1 MVEAALRPLTTPYS
15 IPRISLSGGDFSA
28 REPIPLANFSAVK
41 QADFFGKL
49 REREFSGRLYLSDQQ
64 GIESVFY
71 FYLGRLVYATGGTH
85 PVRRWQRSLSAHCPE
100 LLQDP
105 ETLRR
110 GLMGVD
116 PDSSIAWEYQVLS
129 EWARQQKLT
138 LEQINGI
145 VRSHV
150 EELLFDLT
158 RADRVSYYR
167 QADRVD
173 GFIPLTVINPEQAIA
188 KVWQQYQEWQSAR
201 LADRFP
207 DQAPIIKNLCELAN
221 QVSPFTCQ
229 LFTDRFNG
237 QHSLRDLAVHLKQDL
252 VVLTRSLSRYVQMGL
267 IELVAIEDFPA
278 PISILQSS
286 NFPES
291 IPLTIAYGDANRL
304 ACQRFAEKIQA
315 AKHRCTVVQDG
326 LQAISLFVECKP
338 DVICLGSQLLHM
350 DGYTICKALRQIP
363 SFQATPIWMFSDSVG
378 LSDRIRAKISGAS
391 EIVEKY
397 PSSRKLQQLLDKY
410 FV

>member
-1 MVEAALRPLTTPYS
+1 
-15 IPRISLSGGDFSA
+15 
-28 REPIPLANFSAVK
+28 
-41 QADFFGKL
+41 
-49 REREFSGRLYLSDQQ
+49 
-64 GIESVFY
+64 
-71 FYLGRLVYATGGTH
+71 
-85 PVRRWQRSLSAHCPE
+85 
-100 LLQDP
+100 
-105 ETLRR
+105 
-110 GLMGVD
+110 MGVD

-129 EWARQQKLT
+129 EWAKQQKLT

-145 VRSHV
+145 LRSHV

-158 RADRVSYYR
+158 GAGRVSYYR

-173 GFIPLTVINPEQAIA
+173 GFIPLTVLNPEQAIA
-188 KVWQQYQEWQSAR
+188 NVEQQWREWQSAR
-201 LADRFP
+201 LVDRSP
-207 DQAPIIKNLCELAN
+207 DQAPVIKNLRELAA

-229 LFTDRFNG
+229 LFADRFNG

-252 VVLTRSLSRYVQMGL
+252 VVLTRSLLRYVQMGL

-278 PISILQSS
+278 PIHILYSS
-286 NFPES
+286 NPPES
-291 IPLTIAYGDANRL
+291 IPLTIAYGDADRL

-315 AKHRCTVVQDG
+315 ANHRCIAVQDG
-326 LQAISLFVECKP
+326 LQAISLFVECQP

-363 SFQATPIWMFSDSVG
+363 IFQATPIWMFSDSVG

-397 PSSRKLQQLLDKY
+397 PSPRKLQQLLDKY
-410 FV
+410 FI